1 MVASSPSGSAT
12 AVGHNVRPQGQMARL
27 KLAGLIMNCF
37 EIQESG
43 YTGQVWA
50 AAGYSHPV
58 YFYSVS
64 RTPQRERLFDGA
76 AGDVAEALS
85 TMRAHIRYLAFGD
98 ASTPPEE

>member
-1 MVASSPSGSAT
+1 MD
-12 AVGHNVRPQGQMARL
+12 
-27 KLAGLIMNCF
+27 CY
-37 EIQESG
+37 EIDESG
-43 YTGQVWA
+43 YTGQVWPSTS
-50 AAGYSHPV
+50 YPQQF

-98 ASTPPEE
+98 ASTPEE